1 MSDTMRAWMVRELGE
16 PLDVLRLE
24 DGVDVPRPGPGE
36 IAIRVA
42 ACALNF
48 PDALLCRGGYQER
61 PPLPFTP
68 GLEVAGTV
76 SAIGPGAEVRGLSI
90 GQRVAAQ
97 PTIGSGRGG
106 LAEVTIAPMANVH
119 PIPDTMSDEAGA
131 ALIVIYQTG
140 ISALERRANLQ
151 PGETLL
157 VHAGAGGVGSAAIQ
171 LGKAMGA
178 TVIATAGGAEKV
190 EVCRSLGADHVV
202 DYRADDFVTAVKDLT
217 GGRGADVIY
226 DPVGG
231 DIFDGSTKCIA
242 WEGRLL
248 VIGFAGGRI
257 AQSATNHV
265 LVKNYSVVGVHWG
278 NYRKFDP
285 ARVDA
290 WHDELI
296 RLHTAGKIAP
306 LVSEVAPMDAMADRL
321 VAITNRGTTGKVVV
335 RVAS

>member
-1 MSDTMRAWMVRELGE
+1 MRAWQVHELGE

-24 DGVDVPRPGPGE
+24 SDVTVPEPGPGE
-36 IAIRVA
+36 IGIDVA

-48 PDALLCRGGYQER
+48 PDALLCRGAYQER

-68 GLEVAGTV
+68 GLEVSGTIR
-76 SAIGPGAEVRGLSI
+76 SLGPGAEARGLRI

-97 PTIGSGRGG
+97 PTLASGRGG
-106 LAEVTIAPMANVH
+106 LAEVTVAPMANVH
-119 PIPDTMSDEAGA
+119 PVPDSLDDAAAA

-140 ISALERRANLQ
+140 WSALTRRANLQ

-171 LGKAMGA
+171 MGKALGA
-178 TVIATAGGAEKV
+178 TVIATAGGPAKV
-190 EVCRSLGADHVV
+190 EVCRALGADVAI
-202 DYRADDFVTAVKDLT
+202 DYQSEDFVAVVNEVT

-231 DIFDGSTKCIA
+231 DIFDRSTKCIA
-242 WEGRLL
+242 WEGRILI
-248 VIGFAGGRI
+248 IGFTGGRI

-278 NYRKFDP
+278 NYRRYEP
-285 ARVDA
+285 SAVDR
-290 WHDELI
+290 WHDELME
-296 RLHTAGKIAP
+296 LHERGAIAP
-306 LVSEVAPMDAMADRL
+306 LVSEVVDFGAVPDRL
-321 VAITNRGTTGKVVV
+321 IAITNRATTGKVVV
-335 RVAS
+335 RVGS